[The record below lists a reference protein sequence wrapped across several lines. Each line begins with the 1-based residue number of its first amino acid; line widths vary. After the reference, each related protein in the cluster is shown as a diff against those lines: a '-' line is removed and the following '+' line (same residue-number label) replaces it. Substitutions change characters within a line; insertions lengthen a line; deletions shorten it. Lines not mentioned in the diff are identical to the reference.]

1 MSNDVDIEVIARG
14 TPGFS
19 GADLSNLVNEAA
31 LLAARRGKD
40 KLEKPEFDEA
50 KDTLLMG
57 SERRSMI
64 INDAEKKNTAYH
76 EAGHTLV
83 ARLIPGTDPIHKVSI
98 IPRGMAL
105 GLTQQLPID
114 ERHTY
119 SREYLLNNI
128 SVLMGG
134 RAAEEII
141 LDHMTTGAGNDI
153 ERATELARKMVCEW
167 GMSDKL
173 GPLTFGKKEEHI
185 FLGKDMGQR
194 KDFSEETAV
203 EIDTEIKKIVVENYT
218 RARKLLESHT
228 GALHRLAKALL
239 EKEVL
244 DGPEIE
250 RLIYLDGDGKGPSGS
265 PEPAGAKPETLNPE
279 DAASL
284 GVAVK

>member
-1 MSNDVDIEVIARG
+1 
-14 TPGFS
+14 
-19 GADLSNLVNEAA
+19 
-31 LLAARRGKD
+31 
-40 KLEKPEFDEA
+40 
-50 KDTLLMG
+50 
-57 SERRSMI
+57 
-64 INDAEKKNTAYH
+64 
-76 EAGHTLV
+76 
-83 ARLIPGTDPIHKVSI
+83 
-98 IPRGMAL
+98 
-105 GLTQQLPID
+105 
-114 ERHTY
+114 
-119 SREYLLNNI
+119 
-128 SVLMGG
+128 
-134 RAAEEII
+134 
-141 LDHMTTGAGNDI
+141 
-153 ERATELARKMVCEW
+153 MVCEW

-239 EKEVL
+239 EKEGL

-250 RLIYLDGDGKGPSGS
+250 RLIYLEDGGTAPSGT

-284 GVAVK
+284 GVAAK